1 MKASSPVS
9 TPCSTPVSPGQHVS
23 PTPKPDR
30 TYPHLAPPQPLPDSA
45 YPIDHRYW
53 YYQNTDRQT
62 DRQTDRHHAWYLFYS
77 VFVQI
82 SAAVVGAVSF
92 VLLSFDVAG
101 RTAHVSQTDVR
112 TQHPLPSSGV
122 QAGVRWPPLRTSGHG
137 GGATPPDVPALH
149 DDQTRASRL
158 HLRLRWV
165 LFTSLILTAIFCS
178 ICNISTKY

>member
-62 DRQTDRHHAWYLFYS
+62 DRQIDRYHASYLFYS
-77 VFVQI
+77 VFCSDFGGSCRSRVIRSPLLRCRGTDGPCITDRCQNPASPSLLRGSSRSTATPSSNI
-82 SAAVVGAVSF
+82 RPWWGRHTPRRTRTPWWSNKSLATSPTTQVSF
-92 VLLSFDVAG
+92 VYKSNTHSNILLD
-101 RTAHVSQTDVR
+101 
-112 TQHPLPSSGV
+112 L
-122 QAGVRWPPLRTSGHG
+122 
-137 GGATPPDVPALH
+137 
-149 DDQTRASRL
+149 
-158 HLRLRWV
+158 
-165 LFTSLILTAIFCS
+165 
-178 ICNISTKY
+178 